1 MKQIVYFLLL
11 ILTASCDNT
20 AQYSRAHYPNHNY
33 HFASVDKRSF
43 NSVEQYYVPV
53 YSSIYGHTGKN
64 EFLLSATL
72 SIRNVGFTDSL
83 FISKIDYYDSE
94 GKLLKKYLDSTVLL
108 KPMASMEVVVA
119 SSEKEGGAGANFV
132 VECLGNNILNEPLIQ
147 TVMTTGDLR
156 IGFTA
161 EAVKI
166 KTNK

>member
-1 MKQIVYFLLL
+1 MKQIFIL
-11 ILTASCDNT
+11 ILVIFVMGCNNPV
-20 AQYSRAHYPNHNY
+20 QYSRAHYPNHRY
-33 HFASVDKRSF
+33 HFVSVDKESF
-43 NSVEQYYVPV
+43 TSVEQYYVPV

-72 SIRNVGFTDSL
+72 SIRNTGFTDSIY
-83 FISKIDYYDSE
+83 ISKIDYYDSE

-132 VECLGNNILNEPLIQ
+132 VECLGNNLLNEPLIQ
-147 TVMTTGDLR
+147 SVMTTGDLR

>member
-1 MKQIVYFLLL
+1 MKQTIYLTILVL
-11 ILTASCDNT
+11 IIGCNNSN
-20 AQYSRAHYPNHNY
+20 QYSRAHYPNHNY
-33 HFASVDKRSF
+33 HFVSVDKNSF
-43 NSVEQYYVPV
+43 NSVAQYYVPV

-72 SIRNVGFTDSL
+72 SIRNTGFTDSL
-83 FISKIDYYDSE
+83 YISKIDYYDSE

-119 SSEKEGGAGANFV
+119 SDEKQGGAGANFV

>member
-1 MKQIVYFLLL
+1 MKQTVYFTMLLL
-11 ILTASCDNT
+11 VMGCNNAEP
-20 AQYSRAHYPNHNY
+20 YSRAHYPNHNY
-33 HFASVDKRSF
+33 HFVSVDKTSF
-43 NSVEQYYVPV
+43 NSVEEYYVPV

-72 SIRNVGFTDSL
+72 SIRNTGFTDSL
-83 FISKIDYYDSE
+83 YISKIDYYDSE

-147 TVMTTGDLR
+147 SVMTTGDLR
-156 IGFTA
+156 VGFTA

-166 KTNK
+166 KTRK